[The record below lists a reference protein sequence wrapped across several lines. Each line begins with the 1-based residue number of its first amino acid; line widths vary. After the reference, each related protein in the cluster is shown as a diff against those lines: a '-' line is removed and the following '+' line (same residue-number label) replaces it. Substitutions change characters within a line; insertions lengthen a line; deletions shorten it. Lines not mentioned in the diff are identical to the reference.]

1 MTDSEPAQRF
11 GVPPHPQVRLVS
23 RPASAPPHMWQG
35 QAAELVAAAE
45 SSARSG
51 VWRVTG
57 VAGSGVTSLLV
68 DALTARL
75 GSGAPASSGAS
86 VVGVCDCHVKGIR
99 GQAAP
104 RVGGACVSARK
115 LSLCSGGDIGAVGA
129 FVCVCDCAG
138 GVDTRAET
146 GTPVDHRRGAGC
158 GDSGVIVGA
167 CRGRQGGMA
176 AGAAGG
182 VANGGFRQAV
192 A

>member
-23 RPASAPPHMWQG
+23 RPASAPPHTWQG

-75 GSGAPASSGAS
+75 GSGAPASS
-86 VVGVCDCHVKGIR
+86 VCVIATSKE
-99 GQAAP
+99 
-104 RVGGACVSARK
+104 
-115 LSLCSGGDIGAVGA
+115 SGGRLRRVLAER
-129 FVCVCDCAG
+129 
-138 GVDTRAET
+138 GVL
-146 GTPVDHRRGAGC
+146 
-158 GDSGVIVGA
+158 S
-167 CRGRQGGMA
+167 
-176 AGAAGG
+176 
-182 VANGGFRQAV
+182 
-192 A
+192 